1 MEQKVQELEERL
13 QKMEKKLNS
22 TSLHSEHFLKRSFTI
37 LGHYWVAA
45 VIISIPFMV
54 ILMVG
59 FSIITSLFLPE
70 IQDYG
75 W

>member
-1 MEQKVQELEERL
+1 MEQKIQNLEERL
-13 QKMEKKLNS
+13 ENIEKKLNS

-45 VIISIPFMV
+45 LIISIPMIIFIV
-54 ILMVG
+54 IG
-59 FSIITSLFLPE
+59 FSFIASIFLPE
-70 IQDYG
+70 VQDYG